1 MLTKVCAGLKLFDCC
16 ERMQQHKGC
25 TAVVAHN
32 GCCEYYSSL
41 DGHRSPL
48 QGSDVILWNA
58 STSAPTLASTTGPA
72 ARIASTSSGTKSTLS
87 QRRPPQSPPPPPSS
101 WTIQNVVSPSMAQG
115 AYVNESRSCVGANPG
130 PDFAYCQGWLSVFKN
145 YTLKLD
151 CVDFQGEHT
160 NCWDVI
166 DNIQI
171 HAYARTAKEVLE
183 KIEGYRDVFA
193 EDFEGQN
200 GRTKKT
206 LWLTEVAAGSS
217 NGQFVAG
224 FVEDLL
230 SPSIGLMNRS
240 LFPYVER
247 VSWFSEFSFGSFPV
261 GDYVPAPREAWTSS
275 LFNPFGDLSVVG
287 EKYFGMCSG
296 DW

>member
-1 MLTKVCAGLKLFDCC
+1 M
-16 ERMQQHKGC
+16 EQHKGC

-41 DGHRSPL
+41 DGDKSPL
-48 QGSDVILWNA
+48 PGSDVILWNA
-58 STSAPTLASTTGPA
+58 SASAPAFAPASAPGA
-72 ARIASTSSGTKSTLS
+72 AIANRGRGTKTV
-87 QRRPPQSPPPPPSS
+87 QSHGTSPSS
-101 WTIQNVVSPSMAQG
+101 WTVQKVVSPSMAQG
-115 AYVNESRSCVGANPG
+115 AYANDSRNCVGANPG
-130 PDFAYCQGWLSVFKN
+130 PEFAYCPGWLSIFKN
-145 YTLKLD
+145 YTLQLD
-151 CVDFQGEHT
+151 CVDFKGQHT
-160 NCWDVI
+160 NCWDII

-171 HAYARTAKEVLE
+171 HAYARTAREVLE
-183 KIEGYRDVFA
+183 KIEGYYDVFG
-193 EDFEGQN
+193 EDFTGEN

-217 NGQFVAG
+217 DGKFVTD

-230 SPSIGLMNRS
+230 SPSTGLKNRS

-261 GDYVPAPREAWTSS
+261 GEYLPAPREAWTSS

-296 DW
+296 E